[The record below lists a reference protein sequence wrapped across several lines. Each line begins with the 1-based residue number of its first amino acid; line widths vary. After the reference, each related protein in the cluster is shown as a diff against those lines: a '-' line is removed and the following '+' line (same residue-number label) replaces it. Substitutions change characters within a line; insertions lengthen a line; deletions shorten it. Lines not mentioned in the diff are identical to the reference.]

1 MVLVVLITLLAVIF
15 ALGMGNVSAAPGDT
29 IYVNGNSTL
38 GNDDWNGESATYQS
52 GIIGPKY
59 SIKNATGTVNT
70 NGQIYIAHEQY
81 KGINNT
87 QITINK
93 NMTING
99 ESQTDTI
106 INGTG
111 TNWIFKINSGIY
123 VTINNLTLTNGNTT
137 YGGAIYNN
145 YGGTLTVNNSTFT
158 SNSAQY
164 YGGAIYNNGG
174 TLIITDSNLT
184 SNTAEYGGAIY
195 NGGTLTVT
203 DCNLTSNTANYGN
216 GGAIYNGG
224 GTVTVNNST
233 FTSNSANSGG
243 GAILNYGTVT
253 VNNSTFTSNTADV
266 GGAILNYSGTLTV
279 NNSTFTSNTAQ
290 YYGGAI
296 YNSYVGTVN
305 VSFCRIVGNT
315 PQDIYSDGSSCDV
328 DYNWWGSNFVGSD
341 PVTAGRVV
349 GATVSKWLVLT
360 TTSDPDTINTGET
373 SNITADLLHDQN
385 GVYQDP
391 AGGHVPDGIVV
402 NFASDALGTVNPLIA
417 NTLNGKATT
426 TFTGNSP
433 GISTVSATVDAQT
446 VNTDVTINTP
456 TADIDVTKNFYYEDL
471 GPIIFPDNPLDRYWK
486 FFSEVIVTN
495 NGPDTATNV
504 KITDLLGTGMELA
517 PFDIFGSWFVTYTGQ
532 NPDLDPPENN
542 PSFDPLTMIWTIP
555 TMNNGDVWVLDFF
568 TIANTTGTVNNTAT
582 FDPATAD
589 QYDPNT
595 TNNVGFAETY
605 VPTAQT
611 QLTKWYQNNSTYGSP
626 HTTTAYYLD
635 NLYAFI
641 KLYNNGPDT
650 AKYITI
656 IDDFTGNLIYNSA
669 LMETSYDG
677 GLTWGTDPN
686 AYWLDFGTYS
696 ELEWF
701 PNDIALNGMA
711 LFRIPAQVNVSN
723 TTITNNATET
733 QRTFNPDGDNT
744 DNPPINQPGFNT
756 INTTTTLNVPLTPTT
771 ITVNPATGF
780 KGDIVDLIATL
791 TDTYNNIPLA
801 GQTIQFNVD
810 GNPVGTATTNAL
822 GIATL
827 QYTITQTQGI
837 YTILAEF
844 LQDNT
849 YAASSNTNTL
859 DVLDNTPP
867 VVTSSNPVNNS
878 FNVALNKVIQ
888 ITFNEAI
895 KFGANPWIELKFS
908 SGTGAAIPFTSSIVG
923 NILSITPNSLLDAGR
938 KYTVILHSNSITD
951 LAGNGL
957 TAPYTTRF
965 TTSAPPVVTSTS
977 PVNNAVNVAVNKVV
991 QINFS
996 KAIQL
1001 GTNPWIE
1008 LKNQYGQIKPYTT
1021 SINGSTLNITANAAF
1036 ARGTTYT
1043 VILHSNSVTS
1053 TGGAGLT
1060 TPYTTKFTTTT
1071 T

>member
-1 MVLVVLITLLAVIF
+1 MVFAVVITLLGVIF

-38 GNDDWNGESATYQS
+38 GNDEWNGESATYQS

-87 QITINK
+87 QITIDK
-93 NMTING
+93 NMTITG

-111 TNWIFKINSGIY
+111 TNWIFHINSGIY
-123 VTINNLTLTNGNTT
+123 VTINNLTLTNATAN

-145 YGGTLTVNNSTFT
+145 YGTVTVNDSTFT
-158 SNSAQY
+158 SNIVTNY
-164 YGGAIYNNGG
+164 YGGAIYN
-174 TLIITDSNLT
+174 
-184 SNTAEYGGAIY
+184 YY
-195 NGGTLTVT
+195 
-203 DCNLTSNTANYGN
+203 
-216 GGAIYNGG
+216 
-224 GTVTVNNST
+224 
-233 FTSNSANSGG
+233 
-243 GAILNYGTVT
+243 
-253 VNNSTFTSNTADV
+253 
-266 GGAILNYSGTLTV
+266 GTLTV
-279 NNSTFTSNTAQ
+279 NNSTFTSNTADNGNALIN
-290 YYGGAI
+290 YGGAICNEHGTLTVNNSTFTSNTADYGGAI
-296 YNSYVGTVN
+296 YNYGGTVTVTDSTFTNNTANNYGGAIFNNDSTLTVNNSTFTSNTASSYGGAVYNGHGTVTVNDSTFTSNTAIYGGAIYGNDYRSVGTVTVNDSSFTSNTADNNGGAIYNAGTLN

-315 PQDIYSDGSSCDV
+315 PQDIYSSGGSCDV
-328 DYNWWGSNFVGSD
+328 DYNWWGTNFVGSN
-341 PVTAGRVV
+341 PVTVGRVV

-360 TTSDPDTINTGET
+360 TTADPNTINTGET
-373 SNITADLLHDQN
+373 SNITADLLHDQD
-385 GVYQDP
+385 GVYQNPVD
-391 AGGHVPDGIVV
+391 GHVPDGIVV
-402 NFASDALGTVNPLIA
+402 NFAGDALGTVNPLIA

-756 INTTTTLNVPLTPTT
+756 INTTTTLNVPLTPTA
-771 ITVNPATGF
+771 IVVDPVSGF

-791 TDTYNNIPLA
+791 TDTHNNIPLA

-827 QYTITQTQGI
+827 PYTITQTQGI

-951 LAGNGL
+951 LPGNGL
-957 TAPYTTRF
+957 AHRTQPDSQHQHHQSLQAQ
-965 TTSAPPVVTSTS
+965 
-977 PVNNAVNVAVNKVV
+977 V
-991 QINFS
+991 Q
-996 KAIQL
+996 
-1001 GTNPWIE
+1001 
-1008 LKNQYGQIKPYTT
+1008 
-1021 SINGSTLNITANAAF
+1021 
-1036 ARGTTYT
+1036 
-1043 VILHSNSVTS
+1043 
-1053 TGGAGLT
+1053 
-1060 TPYTTKFTTTT
+1060 
-1071 T
+1071 

>member
-1 MVLVVLITLLAVIF
+1 MILKSKISGKDALRLSLVVLAFLAVF
-15 ALGMGNVSAAPGDT
+15 VCFTGNSDAATINVGSGAGNDSATIQGAVNTAGTNDV
-29 IYVNGNSTL
+29 IYVYRNGSGTYNENVNIQKSNLTLQAASGEDVRISSTTTKTL
-38 GNDDWNGESATYQS
+38 IKIS
-52 GIIGPKY
+52 GTFSTHLKYVTIDGFNLIG
-59 SIKNATGTVNT
+59 TGV
-70 NGQIYIAHEQY
+70 NGQIPAQ
-81 KGINNT
+81 GI
-87 QITINK
+87 
-93 NMTING
+93 G
-99 ESQTDTI
+99 LLYAD
-106 INGTG
+106 
-111 TNWIFKINSGIY
+111 FC
-123 VTINNLTLTNGNTT
+123 TLTNNIITNHKDAGIEVNYAKNNTVSNNRINGLLTGGTTYSGYGIRQGTSSTGNAYLGNTLTENT
-137 YGGAIYNN
+137 YGIGIVDGSNSTVSNNHITIPEIANPVPNIYGKGIIFTPNADANQVNIINNNTITKLVKTTSDTTGISFNGPIYSQFPTNNVVNNLIYSNDITNLLKGIDFTTAYSNNWNTAIFLNRIYNN
-145 YGGTLTVNNSTFT
+145 TYGIKAAISTLSQINATN
-158 SNSAQY
+158 
-164 YGGAIYNNGG
+164 
-174 TLIITDSNLT
+174 
-184 SNTAEYGGAIY
+184 
-195 NGGTLTVT
+195 
-203 DCNLTSNTANYGN
+203 
-216 GGAIYNGG
+216 
-224 GTVTVNNST
+224 
-233 FTSNSANSGG
+233 
-243 GAILNYGTVT
+243 
-253 VNNSTFTSNTADV
+253 
-266 GGAILNYSGTLTV
+266 
-279 NNSTFTSNTAQ
+279 
-290 YYGGAI
+290 
-296 YNSYVGTVN
+296 
-305 VSFCRIVGNT
+305 
-315 PQDIYSDGSSCDV
+315 
-328 DYNWWGSNFVGSD
+328 NWWGKNSTPTTFTGTTPAQSYDIWRTDANGNLSYNPWIVLNIN
-341 PVTAGRVV
+341 
-349 GATVSKWLVLT
+349 ATPNTILT
-360 TTSDPDTINTGET
+360 GQTST
-373 SNITADLLHDQN
+373 ITADLTKNSNNEDTTTIYPGKYVPN
-385 GVYQDP
+385 GITTAF
-391 AGGHVPDGIVV
+391 AG
-402 NFASDALGTVNPLIA
+402 DALGTVNPLTA

-677 GLTWGTDPN
+677 GLTWDTDPN

-756 INTTTTLNVPLTPTT
+756 INTTTTLNVPLTPTA

-791 TDTYNNIPLA
+791 TDTHNNIPLA

-859 DVLDNTPP
+859 TVDRIPTAIVVDPVSGFKGDIVDLIATLTDTHNNIPLAGQTIQFNVDGNPVGTATTNALGIATLQYTITQTQGIYTILAEFLQDNTYAA
-867 VVTSSNPVNNS
+867 T
-878 FNVALNKVIQ
+878 ATQ
-888 ITFNEAI
+888 I
-895 KFGANPWIELKFS
+895 P
-908 SGTGAAIPFTSSIVG
+908 
-923 NILSITPNSLLDAGR
+923 
-938 KYTVILHSNSITD
+938 
-951 LAGNGL
+951 
-957 TAPYTTRF
+957 
-965 TTSAPPVVTSTS
+965 
-977 PVNNAVNVAVNKVV
+977 
-991 QINFS
+991 
-996 KAIQL
+996 
-1001 GTNPWIE
+1001 
-1008 LKNQYGQIKPYTT
+1008 
-1021 SINGSTLNITANAAF
+1021 
-1036 ARGTTYT
+1036 
-1043 VILHSNSVTS
+1043 
-1053 TGGAGLT
+1053 
-1060 TPYTTKFTTTT
+1060 
-1071 T
+1071 